1 MWLTAAVFSA
11 VFAAL
16 TAILAKCGI
25 RKTDSDVATAIR
37 TAVVLVFSWIMVF
50 ISGSAGSISQ
60 ISAKSLIFL
69 TLSGIATGASWIC
82 YFKALS
88 LGDVNKV
95 VPIDKSST
103 VLTVLLAIIC
113 FGETEHLAVKLI
125 GTALLGVGTLL
136 MVEKKQTENSA
147 SGKGYLLY
155 AVGSAVFAAA
165 TSILAKVGISGVESN
180 LATAIR
186 TAVVLVMA
194 WLIVIIKGKLPQLK
208 TLDKK
213 ELGFI
218 ALSGLATGGSW
229 LCYFKALKT
238 GDVNRVAP
246 IDKSSTVLA
255 MLMSFIFLGE
265 QLTAYKII
273 AMVLIGIGRLMMSIH
288 TGKRGSKAGRWM
300 IFAWMSAI
308 FAALTSILAKIG
320 VQNVNSNLGTA
331 IRTAVVLVM
340 AWIVVAAK
348 GKKNVFSGLGGKA
361 FVFIALS
368 AVSTAAS
375 WLCYYYALKIGDA
388 SVVVPIDKLSIL
400 AVVLFSRI
408 FLKEKLT
415 AMSSA
420 GLVLIV
426 AGTVFTIL

>member
-16 TAILAKCGI
+16 TASLAKCGI

-194 WLIVIIKGKLPQLK
+194 WLTVIIKGKLPQLK

-218 ALSGLATGGSW
+218 ALSGIATGGSW
-229 LCYFKALKT
+229 LCY
-238 GDVNRVAP
+238 
-246 IDKSSTVLA
+246 
-255 MLMSFIFLGE
+255 
-265 QLTAYKII
+265 
-273 AMVLIGIGRLMMSIH
+273 
-288 TGKRGSKAGRWM
+288 
-300 IFAWMSAI
+300 
-308 FAALTSILAKIG
+308 
-320 VQNVNSNLGTA
+320 
-331 IRTAVVLVM
+331 
-340 AWIVVAAK
+340 
-348 GKKNVFSGLGGKA
+348 
-361 FVFIALS
+361 
-368 AVSTAAS
+368 
-375 WLCYYYALKIGDA
+375 YYAIQNGVV
-388 SVVVPIDKLSIL
+388 SVVVPIDKMSLLPTVI
-400 AVVLFSRI
+400 FSY
-408 FLKEKLT
+408 FVFKEKLSKK
-415 AMSSA
+415 AA
-420 GLVLIV
+420 LGLALML
-426 AGTVFTIL
+426 AGTVVMAIFA

>member
-37 TAVVLVFSWIMVF
+37 TAFVLVFSWIMVF

-194 WLIVIIKGKLPQLK
+194 WLTVIIKGKLPQLK

-229 LCYFKALKT
+229 LCY
-238 GDVNRVAP
+238 
-246 IDKSSTVLA
+246 
-255 MLMSFIFLGE
+255 
-265 QLTAYKII
+265 
-273 AMVLIGIGRLMMSIH
+273 
-288 TGKRGSKAGRWM
+288 
-300 IFAWMSAI
+300 
-308 FAALTSILAKIG
+308 
-320 VQNVNSNLGTA
+320 
-331 IRTAVVLVM
+331 
-340 AWIVVAAK
+340 
-348 GKKNVFSGLGGKA
+348 
-361 FVFIALS
+361 
-368 AVSTAAS
+368 
-375 WLCYYYALKIGDA
+375 YYAIQNGVV
-388 SVVVPIDKLSIL
+388 SVVVPIDKMSLLPTVI
-400 AVVLFSRI
+400 FSY
-408 FLKEKLT
+408 FVFKEKLSKK
-415 AMSSA
+415 AA
-420 GLVLIV
+420 LGLALML
-426 AGTVFTIL
+426 AGTVVMAIFA

>member
-229 LCYFKALKT
+229 LCY
-238 GDVNRVAP
+238 
-246 IDKSSTVLA
+246 
-255 MLMSFIFLGE
+255 
-265 QLTAYKII
+265 
-273 AMVLIGIGRLMMSIH
+273 
-288 TGKRGSKAGRWM
+288 
-300 IFAWMSAI
+300 
-308 FAALTSILAKIG
+308 
-320 VQNVNSNLGTA
+320 
-331 IRTAVVLVM
+331 
-340 AWIVVAAK
+340 
-348 GKKNVFSGLGGKA
+348 
-361 FVFIALS
+361 
-368 AVSTAAS
+368 
-375 WLCYYYALKIGDA
+375 YYAIQNGIV
-388 SVVVPIDKLSIL
+388 SVVVPIDKMSLLPTVI
-400 AVVLFSRI
+400 FSY
-408 FLKEKLT
+408 FVFKEKLSKK
-415 AMSSA
+415 AA
-420 GLVLIV
+420 IGLALML
-426 AGTVFTIL
+426 AGTVVMAIFA